1 MANMRLSFTRII
13 VSVSLLLATVFAFAA
28 NDTTFT
34 KYKSQEFVT
43 YGFVRVNSSL
53 TTADAVVDDLI
64 ADFRGD
70 PELLFEWA
78 LKGLGR
84 QEEAKKNELVLALK
98 ETALDKMTGVFC
110 ILSDVMIA
118 DKVVARDIVI
128 EGDMI
133 KTKNADGS
141 LNVKISI
148 HKSNFLIKKAHGT
161 FFVLPQKVGFLYVMR
176 VNVTFNWFF
185 NLFITQRRYADLI
198 EWRITGFLNNM
209 KQETERRLLIE
220 NKGIK

>member
-1 MANMRLSFTRII
+1 
-13 VSVSLLLATVFAFAA
+13 
-28 NDTTFT
+28 
-34 KYKSQEFVT
+34 
-43 YGFVRVNSSL
+43 
-53 TTADAVVDDLI
+53 
-64 ADFRGD
+64 
-70 PELLFEWA
+70 
-78 LKGLGR
+78 
-84 QEEAKKNELVLALK
+84 
-98 ETALDKMTGVFC
+98 MTGVFC

>member
-1 MANMRLSFTRII
+1 MPCRQRYN
-13 VSVSLLLATVFAFAA
+13 
-28 NDTTFT
+28 FT

-98 ETALDKMTGVFC
+98 ETTLDKMTGVFR